1 MLSKQEVL
9 EARIKEQNIELNRQ
23 KKSNEELKGTVKTK
37 ITELTSQ
44 IAEQEKLKK
53 SLTEMSQSKE
63 YYANQNTQFKKDLEN
78 QIQVFKKS
86 QSDLE

>member
-23 KKSNEELKGTVKTK
+23 KKSNEELNGTVKTK

-53 SLTEMSQSKE
+53 SLTEMS
-63 YYANQNTQFKKDLEN
+63 
-78 QIQVFKKS
+78 
-86 QSDLE
+86 

>member
-1 MLSKQEVL
+1 LAYEKKAMLSKQEVL

-53 SLTEMSQSKE
+53 SLTEMS
-63 YYANQNTQFKKDLEN
+63 
-78 QIQVFKKS
+78 
-86 QSDLE
+86 

>member
-1 MLSKQEVL
+1 MAYEKKAMLSKQEVL

-23 KKSNEELKGTVKTK
+23 KKSNEELNGTVKTK

-53 SLTEMSQSKE
+53 SLTEMS
-63 YYANQNTQFKKDLEN
+63 
-78 QIQVFKKS
+78 
-86 QSDLE
+86 

>member
-9 EARIKEQNIELNRQ
+9 EARIKEQNIELTRQ
-23 KKSNEELKGTVKTK
+23 KKSNEELNGTVKTK

-53 SLTEMSQSKE
+53 SLTEMS
-63 YYANQNTQFKKDLEN
+63 
-78 QIQVFKKS
+78 
-86 QSDLE
+86 